1 MTKRLKKNISFSPS
15 EKDIYDFLGQVPNA
29 SALIKELVL
38 GYMLEIGYYKSL
50 DERIKK
56 NRVYNYTQ
64 RINYDIQTQK
74 NETETSVATVPQQT
88 ETESDK
94 KTSVTTVPQQT
105 ETNITTEK
113 TEKVEKVEKVKE
125 KSNNNL
131 NKELALKLKI

>member
-88 ETESDK
+88 ET
-94 KTSVTTVPQQT
+94 
-105 ETNITTEK
+105 NIATEK

>member
-29 SALIKELVL
+29 SSLIKELVL
-38 GYMLEIGYYKSL
+38 GYMLEICYYKSL

-113 TEKVEKVEKVKE
+113 TEKVEKVKE

>member
-113 TEKVEKVEKVKE
+113 TEKVEKVKE

>member
-94 KTSVTTVPQQT
+94 KTSVATVPQQT

-113 TEKVEKVEKVKE
+113 TEKVEKVKE

>member
-88 ETESDK
+88 ET
-94 KTSVTTVPQQT
+94 
-105 ETNITTEK
+105 NITTEK
-113 TEKVEKVEKVKE
+113 TEKVEKVRE

>member
-1 MTKRLKKNISFSPS
+1 M
-15 EKDIYDFLGQVPNA
+15 GQVPNA

>member
-113 TEKVEKVEKVKE
+113 TEKVEKVRE

>member
-105 ETNITTEK
+105 ETNIATEK
-113 TEKVEKVEKVKE
+113 TEKVEKVRE